1 MPAAKI
7 RWIPAPGAQQQI
19 ERAAMDLLI
28 KKARA
33 VQREARR
40 GAPGRMGRKVNAV
53 IVGTHVRVESTH
65 PATMYVIK
73 GTRPHYIRRGKVW
86 QGRPVLKFTM
96 GGRTVFARWVHHPG
110 TKPNDFLTKALR
122 TVAARR

>member
-19 ERAAMDLLI
+19 ERAAMDLLV

-73 GTRPHYIRRGKVW
+73 GTRPHIIRPRYR
-86 QGRPVLKFTM
+86 QVLKFTM
-96 GGRTVFARWVHHPG
+96 RGSTVFAKVVHHPG

>member
-7 RWIPAPGAQQQI
+7 RWVPNSAAPVEIDKAS
-19 ERAAMDLLI
+19 MDLLV

-40 GAPGRMGRKVNAV
+40 MAPGRMGRKVNAV
-53 IVGTHVRVESTH
+53 IVGKHVRVESTH
-65 PATMYVIK
+65 PATLYVIK
-73 GTRPHYIRRGKVW
+73 GTRRHFIRVNKAPGK
-86 QGRPVLKFTM
+86 VLKFNM
-96 GGRTVFARWVHHPG
+96 RGRTVFARWVDHPG
-110 TKPNDFLTKALR
+110 TKKNDFLTKALR

>member
-1 MPAAKI
+1 MA
-7 RWIPAPGAQQQI
+7 
-19 ERAAMDLLI
+19 LLVR
-28 KKARA
+28 KARA

-40 GAPGRMGRKVNAV
+40 TAPGRMGRKVNAV
-53 IVGTHVRVESTH
+53 IVGKHVRIESTH

-73 GTRPHYIRRGKVW
+73 GTRPHDIRKGRVW
-86 QGRPVLKFTM
+86 QGRKVLKFTT

-110 TKPNDFLTKALR
+110 TKPNDFMTKALR

>member
-1 MPAAKI
+1 
-7 RWIPAPGAQQQI
+7 
-19 ERAAMDLLI
+19 MDLLV

-40 GAPGRMGRKVNAV
+40 MAPGRMGRRINAV
-53 IVGTHVRVESTH
+53 IVGKHVRVESSH

-73 GTRPHYIRRGKVW
+73 GTRPHVIRPRTRK
-86 QGRPVLKFTM
+86 VLKFSVK
-96 GGRTVFARWVHHPG
+96 GHTVFAKVVHHPG
-110 TKPNDFLTKALR
+110 TKANDFLTKALR

>member
-1 MPAAKI
+1 
-7 RWIPAPGAQQQI
+7 
-19 ERAAMDLLI
+19 
-28 KKARA
+28 
-33 VQREARR
+33 
-40 GAPGRMGRKVNAV
+40 MGRKVNAV

-73 GTRPHYIRRGKVW
+73 GTRPHIIRPRYR
-86 QGRPVLKFTM
+86 QVLKFTM
-96 GGRTVFARWVHHPG
+96 RGSTVFAKVVHHPG

>member
-7 RWIPAPGAQQQI
+7 QWRPAPGA
-19 ERAAMDLLI
+19 AAQLDKASMDLLV

-40 GAPGRMGRKVNAV
+40 MAPGRMGRRVNAV
-53 IVGTHVRVESTH
+53 IVGKHVRVESSH

-73 GTRPHYIRRGKVW
+73 GTRPHVIRPRTRK
-86 QGRPVLKFTM
+86 VLKFHVK
-96 GGRTVFARWVHHPG
+96 GRTVFAKVVHHPG
-110 TKPNDFLTKALR
+110 TKKNDFLTKALR